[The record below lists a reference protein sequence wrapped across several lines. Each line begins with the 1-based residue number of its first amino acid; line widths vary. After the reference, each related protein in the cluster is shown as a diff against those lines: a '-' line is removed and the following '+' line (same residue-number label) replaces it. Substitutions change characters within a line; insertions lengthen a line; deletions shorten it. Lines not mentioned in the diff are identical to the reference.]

1 MSEII
6 SSELISNSNTL
17 EQACSR
23 LVEDRRKAT
32 MKSAIYSLFRRRRA
46 VVRRDGEEAKPQ
58 YFDIHEPWVKLTML
72 AVLGMS
78 CMDSI
83 FTLKLLQLGS
93 SELNPVMKYFI
104 DLDSGLFFA
113 VKLFLTSFCVMF
125 IVMHKKFRLFKL
137 ISGYHMLIGTLV
149 MYVTLI
155 SYELSMLTGV
165 LNIFV

>member
-1 MSEII
+1 MSEF
-6 SSELISNSNTL
+6 SSQSETL
-17 EQACSR
+17 EQSCAR
-23 LVEDRRKAT
+23 LVADRRQAT
-32 MKSAIYSLFRRRRA
+32 MKSAVYSLFRRRRA
-46 VVRRDGEEAKPQ
+46 VVRRDGEASKAQ

-93 SELNPVMKYFI
+93 SELNPLMNYFI
-104 DLDSGLFFA
+104 KLDSGLFFA
-113 VKLFLTSFCVMF
+113 VKLFLTAFCVVF
-125 IVMHKKFRLFKL
+125 IVMHKKFTLFRI

-165 LNIFV
+165 IHFFV